1 MGRGRKGLIMQG
13 FKKQKKEYGPTI
25 MTDRGVIGVGQ
36 KKIPA
41 DQTSV
46 FYLPK
51 EVLNELRQLNPRAVA
66 NILVNFR

>member
-1 MGRGRKGLIMQG
+1 MGRGRKGIIMQG

-25 MTDRGVIGVGQ
+25 MTDRSVLGVGQ

-46 FYLPK
+46 F
-51 EVLNELRQLNPRAVA
+51 
-66 NILVNFR
+66 I

>member
-25 MTDRGVIGVGQ
+25 MSDRGVIGVGQ
-36 KKIPA
+36 KKIPS

-46 FYLPK
+46 FHIP
-51 EVLNELRQLNPRAVA
+51 EGVLNQLKKLNPRDIA
-66 NILVNFR
+66 NILVNS

>member
-13 FKKQKKEYGPTI
+13 NKKQKKEYGPTI
-25 MTDRGVIGVGQ
+25 MSDRGVIGVGQ

-46 FYLPK
+46 FNLP
-51 EVLNELRQLNPRAVA
+51 EELLIALKQLNPRAVA
-66 NILVNFR
+66 NILVNT

>member
-25 MTDRGVIGVGQ
+25 MTDRGVLGVGQ
-36 KKIPA
+36 KKISA

-46 FYLPK
+46 YYLPE
-51 EVLNELRQLNPRAVA
+51 EVLNEMRQLNPRDVA
-66 NILVNFR
+66 NILVNT